1 MEKITK
7 RWKLLLYGCSGLGVN
22 MLNIIMGSYLCSAL
36 LVGGFEENVEFW
48 TFANKDLIIP
58 AVWTFISFFA
68 KALDGIIDLPFA
80 NFADKL
86 KSKFGR
92 RKTGIVIG
100 WVPMVVVYC
109 LFALVRITDGASIW
123 NTIWFGVLLCAFY
136 TFYTLTMLTYYA
148 TFSEVCIDEKDTVFL
163 SNTKSILDVVYYAMG
178 FALLPL
184 FVNMGVNIKWVAL
197 AFLPLAL
204 TMIIPMFLLKEK
216 PLAEMQDR
224 QPLKLI
230 TAIKVS
236 VKNRAFMFSTITVAV
251 LNIGLQLFLGGINE
265 VFSSAGLNQSFVMA
279 AAFAPVPFTLILYN
293 KLVKKRG
300 LGYAYRYA
308 LLMFSGAMAIMFIIC
323 LLSNTVNPLIL
334 NIAGVVGAL
343 GVSFGIGGFFSVNY
357 TLPTHLARKE
367 FEENGKDV
375 ATMYFAMQGLIE
387 GIAAGI
393 ATGIILTTLK
403 DLTTKL
409 KEANPEITFRIIW
422 LLPVIVILAAAGAFV
437 MTYFFGKEV
446 SEIGMVK
453 LDSNKEQLK

>member
-36 LVGGFEENVEFW
+36 MVGGFAPEDVGFW
-48 TFANKDLIIP
+48 TFTDKDLIIP

-80 NFADKL
+80 NFADNI

-100 WVPMVVVYC
+100 WVPMVVAYC

-148 TFSEVCIDEKDTVFL
+148 TFSEVCINEKDTVFL
-163 SNTKSILDVVYYAMG
+163 SNTKSILDVVYFAMG

-197 AFLPLAL
+197 AFLPLAF

-216 PLAEMQDR
+216 PADANTEIRTLT
-224 QPLKLI
+224 LK
-230 TAIKVS
+230 TALKVS
-236 VKNRAFMFSTITVAV
+236 IKNRPFMYSTITVAV

-265 VFSSAGLNQSFVMA
+265 VFSSANLNQTLVMVG
-279 AAFAPVPFTLILYN
+279 AFAPVPLTLMLYN
-293 KLVKKRG
+293 KLTKKRG
-300 LGYAYRYA
+300 LAFSYRYSI
-308 LLMFSGAMAIMFIIC
+308 LIFSAGMAVLFACSMLSPII
-323 LLSNTVNPLIL
+323 SPTIL
-334 NIAGVVGAL
+334 NIVAIVGAVA
-343 GVSFGIGGFFSVNY
+343 VSFGIGAFFSVNY
-357 TLPTHLARKE
+357 TLPTHLARKQ
-367 FEENGKDV
+367 FEEKGQDV
-375 ATMYFAMQGLIE
+375 ATMYFAVQGLVE

-393 ATGIILTTLK
+393 ATGVILTVLK
-403 DLTTKL
+403 DLSAKYST
-409 KEANPEITFRIIW
+409 ETFKIIW
-422 LLPVIVILAAAGAFV
+422 LLPIIVILAAAGAFV